1 MRSWQTSTWKDR
13 KECVSRRERISD
25 IKFSSSLLSPFPLP
39 LPPSNTTTSRTNPPP
54 FIPPPFSSSLIHR
67 PRNSGE
73 KGKPRNN
80 NFPRFRRKERIVVG
94 DESDEFLSSFLL
106 DVLYSS
112 EKAEKRDIAVDGV
125 VGRNSGESS
134 SRIGR
139 RKGRG
144 RKGPLSWPKQALIYT
159 AGRASV
165 GRSGN
170 ALPGSEPMGAYVTC
184 RWLDSPPSS
193 PPLVNC
199 GGFEYFAR
207 TSTLSLHVPRLT
219 PISYARSISSCV
231 AFYTHS
237 IRKPFFAPVPLHL
250 HVHSRIFARIGSI
263 VSDRS
268 RTCNGS
274 RFGAARFEIFL
285 VYRLDE
291 ERERGRERGQ

>member
-1 MRSWQTSTWKDR
+1 M
-13 KECVSRRERISD
+13 
-25 IKFSSSLLSPFPLP
+25 
-39 LPPSNTTTSRTNPPP
+39 
-54 FIPPPFSSSLIHR
+54 
-67 PRNSGE
+67 
-73 KGKPRNN
+73 
-80 NFPRFRRKERIVVG
+80 
-94 DESDEFLSSFLL
+94 
-106 DVLYSS
+106 
-112 EKAEKRDIAVDGV
+112 DGV

-250 HVHSRIFARIGSI
+250 HVHSCIFARIGSI

-291 ERERGRERGQ
+291 EREREREVNEMHDFHNEIGRKGSASGRQKYRNVESNGSVNSRQVDGLRSARPSSGLSMNNFRRSSKVRMNRTRPADAFQVI

>member
-1 MRSWQTSTWKDR
+1 M
-13 KECVSRRERISD
+13 
-25 IKFSSSLLSPFPLP
+25 
-39 LPPSNTTTSRTNPPP
+39 TNPTN
-54 FIPPPFSSSLIHR
+54 SSCHFYST
-67 PRNSGE
+67 
-73 KGKPRNN
+73 
-80 NFPRFRRKERIVVG
+80 FF
-94 DESDEFLSSFLL
+94 
-106 DVLYSS
+106 YSS

-250 HVHSRIFARIGSI
+250 YTYTRVFSRALDPLFRIVHGHVTGRDSERRVSKYFSFIGSMK
-263 VSDRS
+263 RK
-268 RTCNGS
+268 
-274 RFGAARFEIFL
+274 
-285 VYRLDE
+285 
-291 ERERGRERGQ
+291 RGRERERSMKCMTFTMKSDGKGARAGASKVSKR